1 MSVIMLAGTHVAEET
16 VYKFTKAVAEAEA
29 RAKAIGGVM
38 TTGFAVARMANND
51 ANLPMHPGALRYYRE
66 TGLVK

>member
-1 MSVIMLAGTHVAEET
+1 
-16 VYKFTKAVAEAEA
+16 VAEAEA

-51 ANLPMHPGALRYYRE
+51 ANLPVHPGALRYYKE
-66 TGLVK
+66 KGLVK